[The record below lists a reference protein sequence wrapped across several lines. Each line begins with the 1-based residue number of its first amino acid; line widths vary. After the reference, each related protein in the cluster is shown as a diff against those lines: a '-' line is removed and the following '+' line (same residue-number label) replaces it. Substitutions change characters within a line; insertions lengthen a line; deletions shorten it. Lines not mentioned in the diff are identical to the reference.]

1 MAMNKFLR
9 QMPQLAKS
17 MLDEDKELFKE
28 KTFVMGNPYKKWPVL
43 VEKHV
48 LNQIL
53 LMTQADAF
61 IAF

>member
-1 MAMNKFLR
+1 
-9 QMPQLAKS
+9 MPQLAKS